1 MMREA
6 RVRDV
11 GAVILAAGLGERM
24 GGPKVRLLTPE
35 GPLLLRHVTR
45 LLAVGIVRPTLV
57 ARPEQADFLRSL
69 RVDGTPLEDRA
80 QLVLGEPS
88 EPAES
93 LRLGLSVAS
102 PCAAWFVLPVDS
114 VPAAEATYH
123 ALRAA
128 FGPGVRAATPEHGGR
143 GGHPVLS
150 AYDVLARAPSTP
162 LRDRLARLGAARVR
176 VPVVDEAVLSR
187 LDRPA
192 DFERWFGAPPAFA

>member
-1 MMREA
+1 MREA

-93 LRLGLSVAS
+93 LRL
-102 PCAAWFVLPVDS
+102 
-114 VPAAEATYH
+114 
-123 ALRAA
+123 
-128 FGPGVRAATPEHGGR
+128 
-143 GGHPVLS
+143 
-150 AYDVLARAPSTP
+150 
-162 LRDRLARLGAARVR
+162 
-176 VPVVDEAVLSR
+176 
-187 LDRPA
+187 
-192 DFERWFGAPPAFA
+192 